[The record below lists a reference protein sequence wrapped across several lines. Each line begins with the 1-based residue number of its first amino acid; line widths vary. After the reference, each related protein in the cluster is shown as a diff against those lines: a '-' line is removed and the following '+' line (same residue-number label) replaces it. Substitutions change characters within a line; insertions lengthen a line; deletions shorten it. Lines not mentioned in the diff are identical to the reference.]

1 MAKPETGPDGSVN
14 MMVWQCTI
22 PGKTGVSSSNIY
34 LLSYLNSRNH
44 ILEILV
50 YKLFTVTQAFSF

>member
-22 PGKTGVSSSNIY
+22 PGKTGVSSFNIY
-34 LLSYLNSRNH
+34 LLSYLFW
-44 ILEILV
+44 
-50 YKLFTVTQAFSF
+50 YKRL